1 MYFLNK
7 KFRNPCTKGSL
18 ESQTVA
24 PPSGTLKYSFF
35 GISFLGTIYLGRVEV
50 LSPKIFI
57 NLFGNL
63 SKVISNSVTFAID
76 GAETT
81 NKSRLYI
88 TKTYLNNLKLMYFHY
103 V

>member
-35 GISFLGTIYLGRVEV
+35 WYFFSRDNFSWEGGGAL
-50 LSPKIFI
+50 PQIFI
-57 NLFGNL
+57 NLSGNL
-63 SKVISNSVTFAID
+63 SKVISNSVTFALNE
-76 GAETT
+76 AETI